1 MIASLAFR
9 NVLRNKE
16 RSLLTLVGVVL
27 AIGSFVALVSVAAGF
42 TVRVEREMGS
52 REVHIYVT
60 GSRASNLPVSP
71 LAGAGS
77 GGVSLPR
84 DMISIL
90 ESQELRNKG
99 VSMVTP
105 VIRSHL
111 DGPRSVIPVIA
122 LPLDHAQNVFKG
134 GRFSPEPRDLKAE
147 TVVRSGPLPA
157 ATPEPELSPTPEI
170 SSSPGPTPSPTDSPA
185 PPSLSQEPDKTG
197 PAGARKRSDEYTVYP
212 AITGQG
218 LERDIQELLGVTDGV
233 LVIEELPFVP
243 QAKMGSL
250 GFLDY
255 SVILP
260 IEAFFEQRPDRGVH
274 EYWITVENEAVVNDI
289 QALLKVRIEEYVA
302 KKEQSK
308 DYAGARS
315 IEVLTRRQYLKSAR
329 EYLGYGWLLQVAVS
343 MVGVLI
349 AITASMNTMLMST
362 YERLG
367 EYATLRA
374 VGASRRV
381 ISLTIIFEAIFLNV
395 TGGVLG
401 LLFGFLATGVLDK
414 AVALL
419 LEIPYPMAEVTP
431 ALLLQ
436 ALILSGCV
444 GVAGA
449 LIPCFIV
456 SRIDLVAQLRK
467 GL

>member
-1 MIASLAFR
+1 MIAGLAFR

-16 RSLLTLVGVVL
+16 RSLLTLVGVIL

-42 TVRVEREMGS
+42 TQRVERELGS

-60 GSRASNLPVSP
+60 GSRASTLPVSP
-71 LAGAGS
+71 LAGAGAS
-77 GGVSLPR
+77 GVSLPH
-84 DMISIL
+84 S
-90 ESQELRNKG
+90 LREHLQVNG
-99 VSMVTP
+99 VRSVTP
-105 VIRSHL
+105 VLRSSL

-122 LPLDHAQNVFKG
+122 MPLDQARIVFKG
-134 GRFSPEPRDLKAE
+134 GRFEPDPRDLKPKTVKLATKRPEPVE
-147 TVVRSGPLPA
+147 TPLPE
-157 ATPEPELSPTPEI
+157 TSPSPSVEPSSSPSPAMSPTPE
-170 SSSPGPTPSPTDSPA
+170 STPPA
-185 PPSLSQEPDKTG
+185 EAEAEEPREEEPPSELEEV
-197 PAGARKRSDEYTVYP
+197 GASHLIYP
-212 AITGQG
+212 VFTGQG
-218 LERDIQELLGVTDGV
+218 LERDVNELLSNGP
-233 LVIEELPFVP
+233 LVVEEIPFDRGG
-243 QAKMGSL
+243 AMGSL

-255 SVILP
+255 TILAP
-260 IEAFFEQRPDRGVH
+260 IEAFFAQRPDRGVH
-274 EYWITVENEAVVNDI
+274 EFWITVEDENQVPAIKLALEQEI
-289 QALLKVRIEEYVA
+289 QAYLAARIDEGE
-302 KKEQSK
+302 
-308 DYAGARS
+308 YAGARKIKILS
-315 IEVLTRRQYLKSAR
+315 RREYLSSAR

-349 AITASMNTMLMST
+349 AVTASMNTMLMST

-401 LLFGFLATGVLDK
+401 LVFGYLATGVLDK
-414 AVALL
+414 AVALI
-419 LEIPYPMAEVTP
+419 LEIPYPMAGVTP

-436 ALILSGCV
+436 ALGLSFMV
-444 GVAGA
+444 GIVGS

>member
-1 MIASLAFR
+1 MIAGLAFR

-27 AIGSFVALVSVAAGF
+27 AIGSFVALVSLAAGF
-42 TVRVEREMGS
+42 TQRVERELGS

-60 GSRASNLPVSP
+60 VSRASTLPVSP
-71 LAGAGS
+71 LGTS
-77 GGVSLPR
+77 VGGVSLPR
-84 DMISIL
+84 DL
-90 ESQELRNKG
+90 EEVLQVNG
-99 VSMVTP
+99 VRSVTP
-105 VIRSHL
+105 VIRSSL
-111 DGPRSVIPVIA
+111 DGPRSVIPVLA
-122 LPLDHAQNVFKG
+122 LPLQQAEIVFKG
-134 GRFSPEPRDLKAE
+134 ARF
-147 TVVRSGPLPA
+147 SGPLPNYSL
-157 ATPEPELSPTPEI
+157 PQEEPESPQAAPTPQDTD
-170 SSSPGPTPSPTDSPA
+170 TPVPDVTSTPA
-185 PPSLSQEPDKTG
+185 PEETPLPEKAESETDTPPEKPKYSLF
-197 PAGARKRSDEYTVYP
+197 V
-212 AITGQG
+212 GQG
-218 LERDIQELLGVTDGV
+218 LRRDMAELLADGTV
-233 LVIEELPFVP
+233 VIEEVEFN
-243 QAKMGSL
+243 KGGDMGSL

-255 SVILP
+255 SILAP
-260 IEAFFEQRPDRGVH
+260 IEAFLEQRPGRGVH
-274 EYWITVENEAVVNDI
+274 EFWLTVEDEKQSARI
-289 QALLKVRIEEYVA
+289 QAELESKISGYLSENGLLKEY
-302 KKEQSK
+302 E
-308 DYAGARS
+308 GARR
-315 IEVLTRRQYLKSAR
+315 IKVLTRRQYLRSAK

-381 ISLTIIFEAIFLNV
+381 ISMTIIFEAIFLNV

-401 LLFGFLATGVLDK
+401 LLFGYLATGVLDK

-419 LEIPYPMAEVTP
+419 LEIPYPMAGVTP

-436 ALILSGCV
+436 ALGLSLFV

-449 LIPCFIV
+449 LIPCFVV
-456 SRIDLVAQLRK
+456 SRIDLVAELRK

>member
-84 DMISIL
+84 DMMSIL
-90 ESQELRNKG
+90 DSRELRNKG

-122 LPLDHAQNVFKG
+122 LPLDHAKNVFKG

-147 TVVRSGPLPA
+147 TIVRSGPLPA
-157 ATPEPELSPTPEI
+157 STPQPEVSPTPEVTT
-170 SSSPGPTPSPTDSPA
+170 SPVPAPSPSVSPE
-185 PPSLSQEPDKTG
+185 PSPLPKPEKEWPLGGEEK
-197 PAGARKRSDEYTVYP
+197 KDEYTVYP

-243 QAKMGSL
+243 QASMGSL

-274 EYWITVENEAVVNDI
+274 EYWITVENEAIVNDI
-289 QALLKVRIEEYVA
+289 QALLKVRIDEYVS

-436 ALILSGCV
+436 ALVLSGCV